1 MSPLKHAVVDA
12 SDGITLHWVWWS
24 GNDKLKGSVQ
34 KQLEYSPDESVRTL
48 KIEAAHGSIVE
59 GVLTWGSDPNTA
71 LVFAQPSP
79 NATAARTSVIGGF
92 ARLSGKSSNGR
103 QHIWST
109 LDFGKTGAGN
119 EDIDSWLNNS
129 HQGIT
134 SAAPEPTRGLPFK
147 FGDAIGWRLIYRQG
161 LYELYFASVATAATG
176 GLGAFTGMGSS
187 QTFYFGAAYG
197 CDLKQV
203 VNCVGG
209 KKVDQVNVELHGAFA
224 HSTEVKV
231 WQTTLAAHDYNAS
244 C

>member
-24 GNDKLKGSVQ
+24 GNDKLKGPIQTQPPV
-34 KQLEYSPDESVRTL
+34 YTTDENVRTL
-48 KIEAAHGSIVE
+48 VVEAAHGSIVE

-71 LVFAQPSP
+71 LVFTKPTP
-79 NATAARTSVIGGF
+79 NTSATRISSAITNASNVGGF
-92 ARLSGKSSNGR
+92 ARLSVGNSRATR
-103 QHIWST
+103 QQTWST
-109 LDFGKTGAGN
+109 LDLGKAGASN

-147 FGDAIGWRLIYRQG
+147 SGDAISWRLIYRQG
-161 LYELYFASVATAATG
+161 LYEIYFAPASAGATD
-176 GLGAFTGMGSS
+176 

-197 CDLKQV
+197 CDLKHV

-209 KKVDQVNVELHGAFA
+209 KKIDRVNLELHGAFA
-224 HSTEVKV
+224 HSTDVKA
-231 WQTTLAAHDYNAS
+231 WQTTLAIHDYNAS